1 MEVKLLTEQEISK
14 AVYVARGVFDY
25 QIRRNVMDES
35 LTQAFDEYVNEE
47 ALRNL
52 YLEGRLLLWGIYADG
67 QLCAVSGMQKEGHIT
82 MLYVLPFYQRRKM
95 GIALLK
101 EMKHY
106 AASKLELRRLTVNAL
121 PAWSAGFF
129 QRGGFR
135 QMDPRQG
142 GMSRFVSL
150 EAKISKEV
158 EYPVKPISEKAL
170 VGLVSGFLVL
180 VFLSV
185 VLFFLIY

>member
-1 MEVKLLTEQEISK
+1 MEIKLLNEQAISQ

-25 QIRRNVMDES
+25 QIRGTIMDEN

-47 ALRNL
+47 ALHNL
-52 YLEGRLLLWGIYADG
+52 YLEGRLFLWGIYADG
-67 QLCAVSGMQKEGHIT
+67 QLCAVSAMQKEGHIT
-82 MLYVLPFYQRRKM
+82 MLYVLPFYRKRKM
-95 GIALLK
+95 GISLLK
-101 EMKHY
+101 EMKRY
-106 AASKLELRRLTVNAL
+106 AADVLGLDRLTVNAL

-135 QMDPRQG
+135 QIDPRQG

-150 EAKISKEV
+150 ETKLSKV
-158 EYPVKPISEKAL
+158 TTYPVKPVSEKVI
-170 VGLVSGFLVL
+170 VGLTSGYLGL
-180 VFLSV
+180 AFLSV